1 MLRGENNR
9 ADASF
14 VSRTAPAMA
23 ATASASEIAAEIHRR
38 LQSLPV
44 RDERNVRGIRRAFSR
59 ILRKEDGRL
68 VMDVGRRLRLEYG
81 YRGVPY
87 ELILARHEAFRL
99 LGERELEDLG
109 QGLDSWWSVDSFA
122 RTLSGPAWRD
132 GVIGDGVILKW
143 ARSPDKWWRRAAVV
157 STVALNVR
165 SRGGKGDV
173 PRTLKIC
180 RLLVDDHEDMVEK
193 ALSWALRGLVVH
205 DASAVRD
212 FIAEYQAR
220 LGSRVKREVNNKL
233 RTGLKSP
240 RRRAD

>member
-9 ADASF
+9 ADAS
-14 VSRTAPAMA
+14 AG
-23 ATASASEIAAEIHRR
+23 EIAAEIHNR
-38 LQSLPV
+38 LRSLPV
-44 RDERNVRGIRRAFSR
+44 RDAPNVRGVRRAFSQV
-59 ILRKEDGRL
+59 LRREDGRL
-68 VMDVGRRLRLEYG
+68 VMEVARGLRLEYG

-87 ELILARHEAFRL
+87 ELILAHHEAFAL
-99 LGERELEDLG
+99 LGERELEELG
-109 QGLDSWWSVDSFA
+109 QGLESWGSVDSFA

-132 GVIGDGVILKW
+132 GLIGDGVILKW
-143 ARSPDKWWRRAAVV
+143 ARSQDKWWRRAALV

-193 ALSWALRGLVVH
+193 ALSWALRELVVH

-212 FIAEYQAR
+212 FIAEHQAR

-240 RRRAD
+240 RGRAD